1 MAGQIYPSTVK
12 AGGRTTKQLVHHIQF
27 MVRALSFFCLLS
39 YAEAQEYSTTKIGSQ
54 IWLLI
59 SFMVLMAVGGAST
72 SNGGGGSGRGRAR
85 GRGRGRGRGG
95 AGATGRVDGGD
106 IERRGARGRGD
117 GGEGGR
123 ARGRVDGGDEGSYN
137 EDVMETENGGID
149 DEEDIASIVQRFQRN
164 ASQGDHQ
171 KRPINGG
178 PKLGTVHF
186 IDGCIV
192 EPRYKKTLLAI
203 IRTLWDKD
211 TVNTS
216 GITREA
222 FLDSCA
228 IDLRVYYKYECT
240 DEEGDRYV
248 KAHIRNNWKQLL
260 SKEKTRANERVRLAK
275 SLGYTHATR
284 AMELD
289 AKLETPVS
297 NLEFFK
303 YIYNIDEPTIKK
315 IMEALEAA
323 SNSQPEPEEPLSPDS
338 QRKRDLCLLMQARK
352 PKKNKV
358 MLFPRSTLS
367 ELIGA
372 DEAARLNPSQST
384 RSSQTSIPDNA
395 YSIIRRVLSEVTTAV
410 SSMESLDQVPRTQL
424 NEVLEKLATTAF
436 PDRADPIQ
444 QSSWDQYMRIAGEVI
459 DQVMHNCK
467 KAIVEDNQS
476 EMDRV
481 EQDRLLLEMDFG
493 RENDDSNLFQC
504 PLYEYD
510 ISIFNHHDDQNFEVK
525 EIGVYL
531 VYEEQEQAGVHLGKH
546 QKIQQPCDKISHC
559 VVPVKAQPLAYHG
572 ITQLYFIGY
581 PKIPADGDSWL
592 DIYFGKYTGDPSSP
606 VRELE

>member
-1 MAGQIYPSTVK
+1 MGQIYPSTVK
-12 AGGRTTKQLVHHIQF
+12 AGGRTSKQ
-27 MVRALSFFCLLS
+27 
-39 YAEAQEYSTTKIGSQ
+39 IGSQ

-59 SFMVLMAVGGAST
+59 AFMVLMAVGGAST
-72 SNGGGGSGRGRAR
+72 SNRGGGSGRGRGRGRVRAGARGRVDGGDGGRGGSRGREDGGDGGRGRAR
-85 GRGRGRGRGG
+85 GRG
-95 AGATGRVDGGD
+95 DG
-106 IERRGARGRGD
+106 ED
-117 GGEGGR
+117 GGE
-123 ARGRVDGGDEGSYN
+123 RGRDN
-137 EDVMETENGGID
+137 EDVMETENGGVD
-149 DEEDIASIVQRFQRN
+149 DEDIASIVQRFQRN

-216 GITREA
+216 GMTREA

-228 IDLRVYYKYECT
+228 IDFRVYYNYECT
-240 DEEGDRYV
+240 DDEEGDRYV

-284 AMELD
+284 AMVRPHYFNEGAWESIAKHWETENFQKASDNGKKNRSKLEFGHKSGAIPFCVRRWELD
-289 AKLETPVS
+289 AKLETSMS

-303 YIYNIDEPTIKK
+303 YVYNIDEPAIKK

-323 SNSQPEPEEPLSPDS
+323 SSSQPEPEEPLSPNS

-384 RSSQTSIPDNA
+384 QSSQTSIPDNA

-410 SSMESLDQVPRTQL
+410 SSMEGLDQVPRAQL
-424 NEVLEKLATTAF
+424 NEVLEKLATKAF

-459 DQVMHNCK
+459 DQVMQNCK
-467 KAIVEDNQS
+467 KVIVEGNQS
-476 EMDRV
+476 QMDPV
-481 EQDRLLLEMDFG
+481 EQNRLLLEMDFG
-493 RENDDSNLFQC
+493 GEDDDRNLVQC
-504 PLYEYD
+504 PLYE
-510 ISIFNHHDDQNFEVK
+510 
-525 EIGVYL
+525 
-531 VYEEQEQAGVHLGKH
+531 
-546 QKIQQPCDKISHC
+546 
-559 VVPVKAQPLAYHG
+559 
-572 ITQLYFIGY
+572 
-581 PKIPADGDSWL
+581 
-592 DIYFGKYTGDPSSP
+592 
-606 VRELE
+606 

>member
-12 AGGRTTKQLVHHIQF
+12 VGGRTTKQ
-27 MVRALSFFCLLS
+27 
-39 YAEAQEYSTTKIGSQ
+39 IGSQ

-59 SFMVLMAVGGAST
+59 AFMVLMAVGGAST
-72 SNGGGGSGRGRAR
+72 SNGGGGSGRGR
-85 GRGRGRGRGG
+85 GG
-95 AGATGRVDGGD
+95 AGAGARGRVDGGD
-106 IERRGARGRGD
+106 GERGGARGRGD

-123 ARGRVDGGDEGSYN
+123 ASERGDGGDGRSDN

-192 EPRYKKTLLAI
+192 EPHYKKTLLAI

-216 GITREA
+216 GIMREA
-222 FLDSCA
+222 FMDSCA
-228 IDLRVYYKYECT
+228 IDLRVYYNYECT

-260 SKEKTRANERVRLAK
+260 SKEKTRANER
-275 SLGYTHATR
+275 
-284 AMELD
+284 ELD
-289 AKLETPVS
+289 VKLETPVS

-303 YIYNIDEPTIKK
+303 YVYNIDEPTIKK
-315 IMEALEAA
+315 IMEALEAT
-323 SNSQPEPEEPLSPDS
+323 SNSQPEPEEPLSLDS
-338 QRKRDLCLLMQARK
+338 QRKRDLCLLMQTRK
-352 PKKNKV
+352 SNKNKV
-358 MLFPRSTLS
+358 MLFPRSALS

-372 DEAARLNPSQST
+372 NEAARLNSSQST

-410 SSMESLDQVPRTQL
+410 SSMESLDQVPHTQL

-436 PDRADPIQ
+436 PDSADPIQ

-459 DQVMHNCK
+459 DQVMNRK
-467 KAIVEDNQS
+467 KVIVEDNQS
-476 EMDRV
+476 EMDPV
-481 EQDRLLLEMDFG
+481 EHDRLLLEMNFG
-493 RENDDSNLFQC
+493 REKDNSNLFQC
-504 PLYEYD
+504 PLYE
-510 ISIFNHHDDQNFEVK
+510 
-525 EIGVYL
+525 
-531 VYEEQEQAGVHLGKH
+531 
-546 QKIQQPCDKISHC
+546 
-559 VVPVKAQPLAYHG
+559 
-572 ITQLYFIGY
+572 
-581 PKIPADGDSWL
+581 
-592 DIYFGKYTGDPSSP
+592 
-606 VRELE
+606 